1 MDIKNIIFDL
11 GGVLLNLD
19 YNETITS
26 FKDLGMDNFEDIFTQ
41 VKQTDL
47 FDRMDLGKA
56 TPEEF
61 RDELRKISGLD
72 ISDAMIDKAW
82 NAMLLDF
89 PQHKIPLLEKIRA
102 NYRIFLL
109 SNTNAIHYPAYTRYL
124 QDALG
129 YENLGKIFEKE
140 YISYEIGL
148 RKPDPAIYQYVMAQ
162 NNLMPDETLFFDDTQ
177 GHVEGARKTGL
188 HAYWIDTS
196 KEDITEF
203 FEKGKLKDSFFSK
216 LQNQY
221 ERSGQ

>member
-19 YNETITS
+19 YNETIKS
-26 FKDLGMDNFEDIFTQ
+26 FKDLGMKNFEEFFTQ

-47 FDRMDLGKA
+47 FDRMDMGKA

-61 RDELRKISGLD
+61 RDELRRISGFD
-72 ISDAMIDKAW
+72 MSDAMIDKAW

-89 PQHKIPLLEKIRA
+89 PQHKLPMLEQIRN

-109 SNTNAIHYPAYTRYL
+109 SNTNAIHYPAYSRYL
-124 QDALG
+124 QDAHG

-148 RKPDPAIYQYVMAQ
+148 RKPDPEIYYYVMAQ
-162 NNLMPDETLFFDDTQ
+162 NNLLPHETLFFDDTP
-177 GHVEGARKTGL
+177 GHVEGARKAGL
-188 HAYWIDTS
+188 HAYWIDTAN
-196 KEDITEF
+196 EDITEF
-203 FEKGKLKDSFFSK
+203 FEKGKLKDSFFAK

-221 ERSGQ
+221 ELSGQ